1 MKELLLSTIWS
12 ASNDGELALITSYL
26 TAATTRATT
35 GFLSRQLNPKQTPG
49 APGGYTW
56 PLMFSPLVKLTSL
69 CMTWL
74 RGTVGRVERCCH
86 QGNMKTWNGQKKRM
100 NQREK
105 ERKSQEKWKKLFS
118 GEKKNLTFLGGGKC
132 SSLSAYDNSRICD
145 KRPGTWYLSLHSFTL
160 SGITLPRCD
169 DFLE

>member
-35 GFLSRQLNPKQTPG
+35 GFLSRQLNPKLTPG

-56 PLMFSPLVKLTSL
+56 PLVFSPLVKLTSL

-105 ERKSQEKWKKLFS
+105 EEEPGEMEKSYFQEKKKYYF
-118 GEKKNLTFLGGGKC
+118 FWGGKC
-132 SSLSAYDNSRICD
+132 SSLSAYDNSQNCD